1 MRHILSLDLGATKCA
16 AGIIEHQADSNT
28 YICLR
33 DTQVKLTETSSL
45 TDLIRQLENRL
56 NVKARD
62 LDAVC
67 VGAAGQ
73 FNGQELIHLAGV
85 YPYSMPFAKVAAK
98 EEWPSYRVLHD
109 YDTVMCATF
118 TSYMAD
124 TANVLYLRQPTNS
137 PYKRRVTLGLGT
149 GVGLKDGI
157 LFPDGN
163 FWLGKNEMGHIGI
176 SHPPTASAD
185 TLRLHREL
193 LQYLRKQESI
203 AAHQPVTFENVL
215 TGRGLVHIHNFL
227 YHDHV
232 DNGAEVGDKLASN
245 HASEL
250 MDAFAWYLGLFIG
263 TVELSFMP
271 ESGTWITG
279 GVALKN
285 PGVFD
290 NPNLTTGIEASPA
303 YLQERSAYPLGVL
316 LNPQH
321 ALIGGGYYAM
331 NKLLQERKNHS
342 SLDVS
347 SMIP

>member
-16 AGIIEHQADSNT
+16 AGIIEYNTDLNT
-28 YICLR
+28 YACLH
-33 DTQVKLTETSSL
+33 DTQVKLTETNSL
-45 TDLIRQLENRL
+45 TDLIYQLESRL
-56 NVKARD
+56 KVKARD

-85 YPYSMPFAKVAAK
+85 YPYRMPFAELATIEK
-98 EEWPSYRVLHD
+98 WPCFNVLHD

-118 TSYMAD
+118 TSYMANA
-124 TANVLYLRQPTNS
+124 ANVLNLRQPTTS

-149 GVGLKDGI
+149 GVGLKDGV

-176 SHPPTASAD
+176 SHPPAASANA
-185 TLRLHREL
+185 LQLHREL
-193 LQYLRKQESI
+193 LEYLRKQEAI

-215 TGRGLVHIHNFL
+215 TGRGLVHMHNFL
-227 YHDHV
+227 YQDHV
-232 DNGAEVGDKLASN
+232 KSGSEVGDRLASN
-245 HASEL
+245 QASEL
-250 MDAFAWYLGLFIG
+250 MDLFAWYLGLFVG

-279 GVALKN
+279 GVALNN
-285 PGVFD
+285 PAVFH
-290 NPNLTTGIEASPA
+290 NPNLMKGIEASPA
-303 YLQERSAYPLGVL
+303 YLQERNAYPLGVL

-321 ALIGGGYYAM
+321 ALIGGGYYAV
-331 NKLLQERKNHS
+331 NKLLQKKNYS
-342 SLDVS
+342 SLEDS